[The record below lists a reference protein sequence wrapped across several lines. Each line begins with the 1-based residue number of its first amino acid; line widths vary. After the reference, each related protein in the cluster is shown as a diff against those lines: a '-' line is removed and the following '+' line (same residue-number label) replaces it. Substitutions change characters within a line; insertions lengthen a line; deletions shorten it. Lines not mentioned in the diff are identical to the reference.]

1 MARAA
6 GWTIGLFGVGMLV
19 CGLFPSAWI
28 EPLVLFGLGFAL
40 LAVSG
45 RSGAAQRRARG
56 VAPKSATA

>member
-28 EPLVLFGLGFAL
+28 EPLVLLGLGIAF

-45 RSGAAQRRARG
+45 RRGAAQRRVRG
-56 VAPKSATA
+56 VAPKGATA